1 MIDLLGHVH
10 HRLLGQSLELLLIR
24 LLLKALDL
32 AVLLLAK
39 ANQLGL
45 KACHVLGDVLLFHK
59 Y

>member
-1 MIDLLGHVH
+1 MTDLLGHVH
-10 HRLLGQSLELLLIR
+10 HCLIGQSLELLLIK

-45 KACHVLGDVLLFHK
+45 KACHVFGDVLLFHK